1 MKILV
6 TGGTGFIG
14 SHVVEAL
21 QAAGHEPMVLCRSQ
35 AAAHPGDF
43 EPLWPA
49 GQPITILGDVTDY
62 QVVSEAVARSEG
74 VIHLAGVLGTVE
86 SLSQPGRSVEVNV
99 IGSLN
104 VFDACRFYKKHCVY
118 AGVGN
123 AEDNNPYAI
132 SKHTAERFALM
143 YNKEHRT
150 RIAAVR
156 IFNVYGERQKAEPVK
171 KLIPTAIRAALAG
184 EPIVVHGGGT
194 QQNDFVYVRDVAANL
209 VNALFHEG
217 LDPLKTYEL
226 GSGVATPIAEVV
238 RLIVELT
245 KSESQVIVKP
255 DRRPGENTALLV
267 AKKENWIDPT
277 YHFTSLTDGLQ
288 RTVAAAEQL
297 VAV

>member
-1 MKILV
+1 MRILV

-21 QAAGHEPMVLCRSQ
+21 QAAGHEPIVLCRTP
-35 AAAHPGDF
+35 AAAAEAAWPGA
-43 EPLWPA
+43 W
-49 GQPITILGDVTDY
+49 PITILGDVTDY

-74 VIHLAGVLGTVE
+74 VVHLAGVLGTVE

-99 IGSLN
+99 LGSLN
-104 VFDACRFYKKHCVY
+104 VFDACRFYKKRCVY

-123 AEDNNPYAI
+123 GEDNNPYAI

-156 IFNVYGERQKAEPVK
+156 VFNVYGERQKAEPIK

-184 EPIVVHGGGT
+184 EPIMVHGGGT
-194 QQNDFVYVRDVAANL
+194 QRNDFVYVRDVAANL
-209 VNALFHEG
+209 VHALFHEG
-217 LDPLKTYEL
+217 FDPLKTYEL
-226 GSGVATPIAEVV
+226 GSGVATSISEVV
-238 RLIVELT
+238 RLIVQLT

-267 AKKENWIDPT
+267 AKKEEWIDPA
-277 YHFTSLTDGLQ
+277 YRFTALADGLE
-288 RTVAAAEQL
+288 RTIAAAEQF
-297 VAV
+297 VAA

>member
-21 QAAGHEPMVLCRSQ
+21 AAAGHQPMVLCRTQ
-35 AAAHPGDF
+35 AAAA
-43 EPLWPA
+43 EPAWS
-49 GQPITILGDVTDY
+49 GTQPITILGDVTDY

-86 SLSQPGRSVEVNV
+86 SLAQPGRSVEVN
-99 IGSLN
+99 ILGSLN
-104 VFDACRFYKKHCVY
+104 VFDACRFYKKRCVY

-123 AEDNNPYAI
+123 GEDNNPYAI

-156 IFNVYGERQKAEPVK
+156 IFNVYGERQKAEVK

-184 EPIVVHGGGT
+184 EPIIVHGGGT
-194 QQNDFVYVRDVAANL
+194 QQNDFVYVQDVAANL
-209 VNALFHEG
+209 VHALFQDG

-226 GSGVATPIAEVV
+226 GSGVATPIGEVV

-245 KSESQVIVKP
+245 KSESQVVAKP
-255 DRRPGENTALLV
+255 ERRPGENTALLV
-267 AKKENWIDPT
+267 AKKENWLDPT
-277 YHFTSLTDGLQ
+277 YRFTPLVKGLEQ
-288 RTVAAAEQL
+288 TIAAAEQL
-297 VAV
+297 VAA

>member
-21 QAAGHEPMVLCRSQ
+21 QAAGHEPMVLSRT
-35 AAAHPGDF
+35 
-43 EPLWPA
+43 EPAWSRT
-49 GQPITILGDVTDY
+49 GPIAVLGDVTDY

-86 SLSQPGRSVEVNV
+86 SLAQPGRAVEVN
-99 IGSLN
+99 ILGSLN
-104 VFDACRFYKKHCVY
+104 VFDACRVYKKRCVY

-123 AEDNNPYAI
+123 PDDNNPYAI

-184 EPIVVHGGGT
+184 EPIIIHGGGT
-194 QQNDFVYVRDVAANL
+194 QRNDFVYVGDVAANL
-209 VNALFHEG
+209 VQALFNER
-217 LDPLKTYEL
+217 LDPLKTYDL
-226 GSGVATPIAEVV
+226 GSGVATAIADVV
-238 RLIVELT
+238 RLIVDLT
-245 KSESQVIVKP
+245 KSQSQVVVHP
-255 DRRPGENTALLV
+255 ERRPGENTKLLV
-267 AKKENWIDPT
+267 ANKENWLDPA
-277 YHFTSLTDGLQ
+277 YRFTSLAAGME
-288 RTVAAAEQL
+288 RTIVAAEQF
-297 VAV
+297 VAA

>member
-21 QAAGHEPMVLCRSQ
+21 QHAGHEPMVLSRT
-35 AAAHPGDF
+35 
-43 EPLWPA
+43 EPAWSRTE
-49 GQPITILGDVTDY
+49 PITVLGDVTDY

-86 SLSQPGRSVEVNV
+86 SLTQPGPAVEVN
-99 IGSLN
+99 ILGSLN
-104 VFDACRFYKKHCVY
+104 VFDACRFYKKRCVY

-123 AEDNNPYAI
+123 PEDNNPYAI

-171 KLIPTAIRAALAG
+171 KLIPTAIRAALAH
-184 EPIVVHGGGT
+184 EPIIVHGGGT
-194 QQNDFVYVRDVAANL
+194 QRNDFVYVRDVAANL
-209 VNALFHEG
+209 IHALFNER
-217 LDPLKTYEL
+217 LDPLKTYDL
-226 GSGVATPIAEVV
+226 GSGVATPIGDVV
-238 RLIVELT
+238 RLIVDLT
-245 KSESQVIVKP
+245 KSQSQVIVHP
-255 DRRPGENTALLV
+255 ERRPGENTKLLV
-267 AKKENWIDPT
+267 ASKENWLDPA
-277 YHFTSLTDGLQ
+277 YRFTPLADGLE
-288 RTVAAAEQL
+288 RTLVAAEEL
-297 VAV
+297 VAA